1 MGKEHNTGLGIR
13 PSSIMDKGNQTELRL
28 DIWPLQEYSIPA
40 LVYYSII
47 LPIGLFVNFTALW
60 VFSCTTKKRTTV
72 TVYMMNVAVLDLMFL
87 LFVPFR
93 ITYYAKQSWPFG
105 DIFCRILGA
114 LTVFY
119 PSVTLWLF
127 AFISADRYMAIVQP
141 RHIKELKN
149 ISKAMAACFGIWIMT
164 IVTTTPLL
172 FLKED
177 PDKDFN
183 FTTCFKMFDL
193 IHFKQ
198 SSIPNLAR
206 LIFFFLI
213 PILIMIGCYGIII
226 HSLVSGRTSKLK
238 PKPKRKSIQIIVTL
252 VVQVLVCFVP
262 FHVCFVLL
270 LTQEEYDYRL
280 WVKVST
286 FLMNLSTCLDLI
298 LYYIVSKQFQARV
311 ISVIWYRNYL
321 RSVRRKSM
329 RSGSLHSLS
338 NINSEMM

>member
-1 MGKEHNTGLGIR
+1 
-13 PSSIMDKGNQTELRL
+13 MDFVNQSQTRVP
-28 DIWPLQEYSIPA
+28 DIWLFHEYGIPA
-40 LVYYSII
+40 LVYYSIVF
-47 LPIGLFVNFTALW
+47 PIGLFVNITALW
-60 VFSCTTKKRTTV
+60 VFSCTTKKRTTI
-72 TVYMMNVAVLDLMFL
+72 TVYMMNVAMLDLLFL

-93 ITYYAKQSWPFG
+93 IMYYAKQSWPFG
-105 DIFCRILGA
+105 DIFCRIMGA

-119 PSVTLWLF
+119 PSVTLWLL

-141 RHIKELKN
+141 KHIKELKN

-172 FLKED
+172 FVYED
-177 PDKDFN
+177 PDKEFN

-193 IHFKQ
+193 IHFKRN
-198 SSIPNLAR
+198 SILNFAR

-213 PILIMIGCYGIII
+213 PLLIMIGCYCIII
-226 HSLVSGRTSKLK
+226 YSLVSGRTSRLK
-238 PKPKRKSIQIIVTL
+238 PKAKRKSIQIIVTL

-270 LTQEEYDYRL
+270 MTQEGLEHYIL
-280 WVKVST
+280 WGQVST
-286 FLMNLSTCLDLI
+286 FMMNLSTCLDLI

-329 RSGSLHSLS
+329 RTGSIRSLS
-338 NINSEMM
+338 NINSEMMG

>member
-1 MGKEHNTGLGIR
+1 
-13 PSSIMDKGNQTELRL
+13 MDIVNQSQTRAPDLWL
-28 DIWPLQEYSIPA
+28 FQEYGIPA
-40 LVYYSII
+40 LVYYSIV
-47 LPIGLFVNFTALW
+47 LPIGLFVNVTALW

-72 TVYMMNVAVLDLMFL
+72 TVYMMNVALLDLMFL

-93 ITYYAKQSWPFG
+93 ILYYAKQSWPFG
-105 DIFCRILGA
+105 DVFCRIMGA

-119 PSVTLWLF
+119 PSVTLWLL

-141 RHIKELKN
+141 KQIKELKN

-172 FLKED
+172 FVYED
-177 PDKDFN
+177 PDKDLN

-193 IHFKQ
+193 IHFKRN
-198 SSIPNLAR
+198 SILNFAR

-213 PILIMIGCYGIII
+213 PLLIMIGCYVIII
-226 HSLVSGRTSKLK
+226 YSLVSGRTSRLK
-238 PKPKRKSIQIIVTL
+238 PKAKRKSIQIIVTL

-262 FHVCFVLL
+262 FHVCFLL
-270 LTQEEYDYRL
+270 LMIQQAHEHYVL
-280 WVKVST
+280 WGQVST

-329 RSGSLHSLS
+329 RTGSIRSLS
-338 NINSEMM
+338 NVNSEMI

>member
-1 MGKEHNTGLGIR
+1 
-13 PSSIMDKGNQTELRL
+13 MDTVNQSQTHAPDVWLF
-28 DIWPLQEYSIPA
+28 QEYGIPA
-40 LVYYSII
+40 LAYYSIV
-47 LPIGLFVNFTALW
+47 LPIGLFVNITALW

-72 TVYMMNVAVLDLMFL
+72 TVYMMNVALLDLMFL

-93 ITYYAKQSWPFG
+93 IMYYAKQSWPFG
-105 DIFCRILGA
+105 DIFCRIMGA

-119 PSVTLWLF
+119 PSVTLWLL

-141 RHIKELKN
+141 KHIKELKN

-164 IVTTTPLL
+164 IVTTTPFL
-172 FLKED
+172 FVYED
-177 PDKDFN
+177 PDKEFN

-193 IHFKQ
+193 IHFKRN
-198 SSIPNLAR
+198 SILNFAR

-213 PILIMIGCYGIII
+213 PLLIMIGCYCIII
-226 HSLVSGRTSKLK
+226 YSLVSGRTSRLK
-238 PKPKRKSIQIIVTL
+238 PKAKRKSIQIIVTL

-262 FHVCFVLL
+262 FHVCFLL
-270 LTQEEYDYRL
+270 LVTQDGQEHYIL
-280 WVKVST
+280 WGQVST
-286 FLMNLSTCLDLI
+286 FMMNLSTCLDLI

-329 RSGSLHSLS
+329 RAGSVRSLS
-338 NINSEMM
+338 NVNSEMV

>member
-1 MGKEHNTGLGIR
+1 
-13 PSSIMDKGNQTELRL
+13 MDTVNQTHTPDVWLFR
-28 DIWPLQEYSIPA
+28 EYGIPA
-40 LVYYSII
+40 LVFYSIV
-47 LPIGLFVNFTALW
+47 LPTGLFVNVTALW
-60 VFSCTTKKRTTV
+60 VFSCTTKKRTTI
-72 TVYMMNVAVLDLMFL
+72 TVYMMNVALLDLMFL

-93 ITYYAKQSWPFG
+93 IMYYANQSWPFG
-105 DIFCRILGA
+105 DIFCRIMGA

-119 PSVTLWLF
+119 PSVTLWLL

-141 RHIKELKN
+141 KHIKELKN
-149 ISKAMAACFGIWIMT
+149 IAKAMAACFGIWIMT

-172 FLKED
+172 FVYED
-177 PDKDFN
+177 PDKEFN

-193 IHFKQ
+193 IHFKRN
-198 SSIPNLAR
+198 SMLNFAR

-213 PILIMIGCYGIII
+213 PLLIMIGCYSIII
-226 HSLVSGRTSKLK
+226 YSLVSGRTSRLK
-238 PKPKRKSIQIIVTL
+238 PKVKRKSIQIIVTL

-270 LTQEEYDYRL
+270 MTQEGLKHYIL
-280 WVKVST
+280 WGQVST

-329 RSGSLHSLS
+329 RTGSIRSLS
-338 NINSEMM
+338 NVNSEMM